1 MSKLDLVLKNCLLV
15 NEGKQIEVD
24 VGISDERIEKIASE
38 ITSESK
44 EVIDLEGKF
53 LAPGIIDD
61 QVHFRDPGLTEKGDI
76 RSESLAAVHA
86 GVTSTFD
93 MPNVNPNMTTMELLT
108 ERNQLGAEKSWT
120 NYSYYFGA
128 METNLE
134 EIKKLDPKETCGLK
148 VFMGTSTGTL
158 LVEDDNALEQI
169 FKHCPVTIVTH
180 CEDNETMQKNLERVK
195 QENKEIDASFHPVI
209 KDDICCYR
217 SSSKVINL
225 AKKHGSDLHVL
236 HLTTEK
242 EIELFSNIALKEKKI
257 TCEVCVHHLWF
268 DERDYAELGNLI
280 VCNPAIK
287 KKSDRDALR
296 KALKEGYIDYVATDH
311 APHVYED
318 KKITCEVCVHHL
330 WFDARDYAE
339 LGNLIVCNP
348 AIKKK
353 SDRDALRKALKEGFI
368 DYVATDHAPHVYE
381 DKKLPY
387 LQASAGIPLIEHSF
401 HMMIE
406 LHKQG
411 FYRLEEVISY
421 MSHKVADRFSIIDR
435 GYVREG
441 YKADLM
447 MFDLSK
453 ETLVS
458 NETELTKCGWTPFDG
473 KKFSSSVCGTIV
485 NGQPIVLDGKIVAES
500 LTSEKI
506 RFDR

>member
-1 MSKLDLVLKNCLLV
+1 MSNFDLVLKNCLLI
-15 NEGKQIEVD
+15 NEDEQTPVD
-24 VGISDERIEKIASE
+24 IGIKNDRIEKIASE
-38 ITSESK
+38 ITEEAK
-44 EVIDLEGKF
+44 ETLDLEGKY

-93 MPNVNPNMTTMELLT
+93 MPNVNPNTTTMELLA
-108 ERNQLGAEKSWT
+108 ERNQLGAQKSWT

-158 LVEDDNALEQI
+158 LVEDDHALEQI
-169 FKHCPVTIVTH
+169 FEHCPVTIVTH
-180 CEDNETMQKNLERVK
+180 CEDNETMKANLEKVK
-195 QENKEIDASFHPVI
+195 LENEEIDATFHPII
-209 KDDICCYR
+209 KDDICCYK

-242 EIELFSNIALKEKKI
+242 EIELFENIPLKDKRI

-268 DERDYAELGNLI
+268 DQRDYAELGNLI

-287 KKSDRDALR
+287 KESDKNALR
-296 KALKEGYIDYVATDH
+296 KALKDGYIDYVATDH
-311 APHVYED
+311 APHV
-318 KKITCEVCVHHL
+318 
-330 WFDARDYAE
+330 F
-339 LGNLIVCNP
+339 
-348 AIKKK
+348 
-353 SDRDALRKALKEGFI
+353 
-368 DYVATDHAPHVYE
+368 E

-411 FYRLEEVISY
+411 YYSLNDVIAY
-421 MSHKVADRFSIIDR
+421 MSHKVADRFSILDR
-435 GYVREG
+435 GYIREG
-441 YKADLM
+441 YKADFM
-447 MFDLSK
+447 IFDLNK
-453 ETLVS
+453 DTHVS

-473 KKFSSSVCGTIV
+473 KTFSSSVYGTIV
-485 NGQPIVLDGKIVAES
+485 NGKPIVMNGKIIANETV
-500 LTSEKI
+500 SEKL

>member
-1 MSKLDLVLKNCLLV
+1 MSNFDLVLKNCLLI
-15 NEGKQIEVD
+15 NEDEQTPVD
-24 VGISDERIEKIASE
+24 IGIKNDRIEKIASE
-38 ITSESK
+38 ITEEAK
-44 EVIDLEGKF
+44 ETLDLEGKY

-93 MPNVNPNMTTMELLT
+93 MPNVNPNTTTMDLLA
-108 ERNQLGAEKSWT
+108 ERNQLGAQKSWT

-169 FKHCPVTIVTH
+169 FEHCPVTIVTH
-180 CEDNETMQKNLERVK
+180 CEDNETMKANLEKVK
-195 QENKEIDASFHPVI
+195 LENEEIDATFHPII
-209 KDDICCYR
+209 KDDICCYK

-242 EIELFSNIALKEKKI
+242 EIELFENIPLKDKRI

-268 DERDYAELGNLI
+268 DQRDYAELGNLI

-287 KKSDRDALR
+287 KESDKNALR
-296 KALKEGYIDYVATDH
+296 KALKDGYIDYVATDH
-311 APHVYED
+311 APHV
-318 KKITCEVCVHHL
+318 
-330 WFDARDYAE
+330 F
-339 LGNLIVCNP
+339 
-348 AIKKK
+348 
-353 SDRDALRKALKEGFI
+353 
-368 DYVATDHAPHVYE
+368 E

-411 FYRLEEVISY
+411 YYSLNDVIAY
-421 MSHKVADRFSIIDR
+421 MSHKVADRFSIVDR
-435 GYVREG
+435 GYIREG
-441 YKADLM
+441 YKADFM
-447 MFDLSK
+447 IFDLNK
-453 ETLVS
+453 DTHVS

-473 KKFSSSVCGTIV
+473 KTFSSSVYGTIV
-485 NGQPIVLDGKIVAES
+485 NGKPIVMNGKIIANETV
-500 LTSEKI
+500 SEKL

>member
-1 MSKLDLVLKNCLLV
+1 MSNFDLVLKNCLLI
-15 NEGKQIEVD
+15 NEDEQTPVD
-24 VGISDERIEKIASE
+24 IGIKNDRIEKIASE
-38 ITSESK
+38 ITEDAK
-44 EVIDLEGKF
+44 EILDLEGKYI
-53 LAPGIIDD
+53 APGIIDD

-93 MPNVNPNMTTMELLT
+93 MPNVNPNTTTMELLA
-108 ERNQLGAEKSWT
+108 ERNQLGAQKSWT

-180 CEDNETMQKNLERVK
+180 CEDNETMKANLEKVK
-195 QENKEIDASFHPVI
+195 LENEIIDATFHPII
-209 KDDICCYR
+209 KNDICCYK

-225 AKKHGSDLHVL
+225 AKKYGSDLHVL

-242 EIELFSNIALKEKKI
+242 EIELFENIPLKDKRI

-287 KKSDRDALR
+287 KESDKNALR
-296 KALKEGYIDYVATDH
+296 KALKDGYIDYVATDH
-311 APHVYED
+311 APHV
-318 KKITCEVCVHHL
+318 
-330 WFDARDYAE
+330 F
-339 LGNLIVCNP
+339 
-348 AIKKK
+348 
-353 SDRDALRKALKEGFI
+353 
-368 DYVATDHAPHVYE
+368 E

-411 FYRLEEVISY
+411 YYSLNDVIAY

-435 GYVREG
+435 GYIREG
-441 YKADLM
+441 YKADFM
-447 MFDLSK
+447 IFDLN
-453 ETLVS
+453 TDTHVS

-473 KKFSSSVCGTIV
+473 KTFSSSVYGTIV
-485 NGQPIVLDGKIVAES
+485 NGKPIVINGKIIANETV
-500 LTSEKI
+500 SEKL

>member
-1 MSKLDLVLKNCLLV
+1 MSNFDLVLKNCLLI
-15 NEGKQIEVD
+15 NEDEQTPVD
-24 VGISDERIEKIASE
+24 IGIKNDRIEKIASE
-38 ITSESK
+38 ITEEAK
-44 EVIDLEGKF
+44 DTLDLEGKY

-93 MPNVNPNMTTMELLT
+93 MPNVNPNTTTMELLA
-108 ERNQLGAEKSWT
+108 ERNQLGAQKSWT

-158 LVEDDNALEQI
+158 LVEDDHALEQI
-169 FKHCPVTIVTH
+169 FEHCPVTIVTH
-180 CEDNETMQKNLERVK
+180 CEDNETMKANLEKVK
-195 QENKEIDASFHPVI
+195 LENEEIDATFHPII
-209 KDDICCYR
+209 KDDICCYK

-242 EIELFSNIALKEKKI
+242 EIELFENIPLKDKRI

-287 KKSDRDALR
+287 KESDKNALR
-296 KALKEGYIDYVATDH
+296 KALKDGYIDYVATDH
-311 APHVYED
+311 APHV
-318 KKITCEVCVHHL
+318 
-330 WFDARDYAE
+330 F
-339 LGNLIVCNP
+339 
-348 AIKKK
+348 
-353 SDRDALRKALKEGFI
+353 
-368 DYVATDHAPHVYE
+368 E

-411 FYRLEEVISY
+411 YYSLNDVIAY
-421 MSHKVADRFSIIDR
+421 MSHKVADRFSILDR
-435 GYVREG
+435 GYIREG
-441 YKADLM
+441 YKADFM
-447 MFDLSK
+447 IFDLNK
-453 ETLVS
+453 DTHVS

-473 KKFSSSVCGTIV
+473 KTFSSSVYGTIV
-485 NGQPIVLDGKIVAES
+485 NGKPIVMNGKIIANETV
-500 LTSEKI
+500 SEKLK
-506 RFDR
+506 FDR

>member
-1 MSKLDLVLKNCLLV
+1 LI
-15 NEGKQIEVD
+15 NEGQESAVD
-24 VGISDERIEKIASE
+24 IGIKKDRIEKIASE
-38 ITSESK
+38 IREGSK
-44 EVIDLEGKF
+44 QVIDLEGKHA
-53 LAPGIIDD
+53 APGIIDD

-76 RSESLAAVHA
+76 RSESLAAVHS

-93 MPNVNPNMTTMELLT
+93 MPNVNPNTTTMELLA

-128 METNLE
+128 TETNLE

-180 CEDNETMQKNLERVK
+180 CEDNDTMKANLEKVK
-195 QENKEIDASFHPVI
+195 LQNEKIDASFHPII

-242 EIELFSNIALKEKKI
+242 EIELFENIATKDKKI

-268 DERDYAELGNLI
+268 DERDYGELGNLI

-287 KKSDRDALR
+287 KESDRNALR
-296 KALKEGYIDYVATDH
+296 KALKEGYIDFVATDH
-311 APHVYED
+311 APHV
-318 KKITCEVCVHHL
+318 
-330 WFDARDYAE
+330 F
-339 LGNLIVCNP
+339 
-348 AIKKK
+348 
-353 SDRDALRKALKEGFI
+353 
-368 DYVATDHAPHVYE
+368 E

-387 LQASAGIPLIEHSF
+387 LEASAGIPLIEHSF
-401 HMMIE
+401 QIMIE

-411 FYRLEEVISY
+411 YYSLSEVISY
-421 MSHKVADRFSIIDR
+421 MSHKVADRFSIKDR
-435 GYVREG
+435 GYIREG
-441 YKADLM
+441 YKADFM
-447 MFDLSK
+447 IFDLNK

-458 NETELTKCGWTPFDG
+458 NETELTKCGWTPFNG
-473 KKFSSSVCGTIV
+473 KTFSSSVYGTII
-485 NGQPIVLDGKIVAES
+485 NGQPIVIDGKLVIDKTV
-500 LTSEKI
+500 SEKLK
-506 RFDR
+506 FDR

>member
-1 MSKLDLVLKNCLLV
+1 MSNFDLVLKNCLLI
-15 NEGKQIEVD
+15 NEGQESAVD
-24 VGISDERIEKIASE
+24 IGIKKDRIEKIANE
-38 ITSESK
+38 IREGSK
-44 EVIDLEGKF
+44 QVIDLEGKHA
-53 LAPGIIDD
+53 APGIIDD

-76 RSESLAAVHA
+76 RSESLAAVHS

-93 MPNVNPNMTTMELLT
+93 MPNVNPNTTTMELLA

-128 METNLE
+128 TETNLE

-180 CEDNETMQKNLERVK
+180 CEDNDTMKANLEKVK
-195 QENKEIDASFHPVI
+195 LQNEKIDASFHPII
-209 KDDICCYR
+209 KDDVCCYR

-242 EIELFSNIALKEKKI
+242 EIELFDNIATKDKKI

-268 DERDYAELGNLI
+268 DERDYGELGNLI

-287 KKSDRDALR
+287 KESDRNALR
-296 KALKEGYIDYVATDH
+296 KALKEGYIDFVATDH
-311 APHVYED
+311 APHV
-318 KKITCEVCVHHL
+318 
-330 WFDARDYAE
+330 F
-339 LGNLIVCNP
+339 
-348 AIKKK
+348 
-353 SDRDALRKALKEGFI
+353 
-368 DYVATDHAPHVYE
+368 E

-387 LQASAGIPLIEHSF
+387 LEASAGIPLIEHSF
-401 HMMIE
+401 QIMIE

-411 FYRLEEVISY
+411 YYSLSEVISY
-421 MSHKVADRFSIIDR
+421 MSHKVADRFSIKDR
-435 GYVREG
+435 GYIREG
-441 YKADLM
+441 YKADFM
-447 MFDLSK
+447 IFDLNK

-458 NETELTKCGWTPFDG
+458 NETELTKCGWTPFNG
-473 KKFSSSVCGTIV
+473 KTFSSSVYGTII
-485 NGQPIVLDGKIVAES
+485 NGQPIVIDGKLVIDKTV
-500 LTSEKI
+500 SEKLK
-506 RFDR
+506 FDR

>member
-1 MSKLDLVLKNCLLV
+1 MSNFDLVLKNCLLI
-15 NEGKQIEVD
+15 NEGQESAVD
-24 VGISDERIEKIASE
+24 IGIKKDRIEKIASE
-38 ITSESK
+38 IREESK
-44 EVIDLEGKF
+44 QVIDLEGKHT
-53 LAPGIIDD
+53 APGIIDD

-76 RSESLAAVHA
+76 RSESLAAVHS

-93 MPNVNPNMTTMELLT
+93 MPNVNPNTTTMELLD

-128 METNLE
+128 TETNLE

-180 CEDNETMQKNLERVK
+180 CEDNDTMKANLEKVK
-195 QENKEIDASFHPVI
+195 LQNEKIDASFHPII

-242 EIELFSNIALKEKKI
+242 EIELFDNIATKDKKI

-268 DERDYAELGNLI
+268 DERDYGELGNLI

-287 KKSDRDALR
+287 KESDRNALR
-296 KALKEGYIDYVATDH
+296 KALKEGYIDFVATDH
-311 APHVYED
+311 APHV
-318 KKITCEVCVHHL
+318 
-330 WFDARDYAE
+330 F
-339 LGNLIVCNP
+339 
-348 AIKKK
+348 
-353 SDRDALRKALKEGFI
+353 
-368 DYVATDHAPHVYE
+368 E

-387 LQASAGIPLIEHSF
+387 LEASAGIPLIEHSF
-401 HMMIE
+401 QIMIE

-411 FYRLEEVISY
+411 YYSLSEVISY
-421 MSHKVADRFSIIDR
+421 MSHKVADRFSIKDR
-435 GYVREG
+435 GYIREG
-441 YKADLM
+441 YKADFM
-447 MFDLSK
+447 IFDLNK

-458 NETELTKCGWTPFDG
+458 NETELTKCGWSPFNG
-473 KKFSSSVCGTIV
+473 KTFSSSVYGTII
-485 NGQPIVLDGKIVAES
+485 NGQPIVIDGKLVIDKTV
-500 LTSEKI
+500 SEKLK
-506 RFDR
+506 FDR

>member
-1 MSKLDLVLKNCLLV
+1 MSNFDLVLKNCLLI
-15 NEGKQIEVD
+15 NEDEQTPVD
-24 VGISDERIEKIASE
+24 IGIKNDRIEKIASE
-38 ITSESK
+38 ITEEAK
-44 EVIDLEGKF
+44 ETLDLEGKY

-93 MPNVNPNMTTMELLT
+93 MPNVNPNTTTMDLLA
-108 ERNQLGAEKSWT
+108 ERNQLGAQKSWT

-169 FKHCPVTIVTH
+169 FEHCPVTIVTH
-180 CEDNETMQKNLERVK
+180 CEDNETMKANLEKVK
-195 QENKEIDASFHPVI
+195 LENEEIDATFHPII
-209 KDDICCYR
+209 KDDICCYK

-242 EIELFSNIALKEKKI
+242 EIELFENIPLKDKRI

-268 DERDYAELGNLI
+268 DERDYTELGNLI

-287 KKSDRDALR
+287 KESDKNALR
-296 KALKEGYIDYVATDH
+296 KALKDGYIDYVATDH
-311 APHVYED
+311 APHV
-318 KKITCEVCVHHL
+318 
-330 WFDARDYAE
+330 F
-339 LGNLIVCNP
+339 
-348 AIKKK
+348 
-353 SDRDALRKALKEGFI
+353 
-368 DYVATDHAPHVYE
+368 E

-411 FYRLEEVISY
+411 YYSLNDVIAY
-421 MSHKVADRFSIIDR
+421 MSHKVADRFSIVDR
-435 GYVREG
+435 GYIREG
-441 YKADLM
+441 YKADFM
-447 MFDLSK
+447 IFDLNK
-453 ETLVS
+453 DTHVS

-473 KKFSSSVCGTIV
+473 KTFSSSVYGTIV
-485 NGQPIVLDGKIVAES
+485 NGKPIVMNGKIIANETV
-500 LTSEKI
+500 SEKL

>member
-1 MSKLDLVLKNCLLV
+1 MSNFDLVLKNCLLI
-15 NEGKQIEVD
+15 NEGQESAVD
-24 VGISDERIEKIASE
+24 IGIKKDRIEKIASE
-38 ITSESK
+38 IREGSK
-44 EVIDLEGKF
+44 QVIDLEGKHT
-53 LAPGIIDD
+53 APGIIDD

-76 RSESLAAVHA
+76 RSESLAAVHS

-93 MPNVNPNMTTMELLT
+93 MPNVNPNTTTMELLA

-128 METNLE
+128 TETNLE

-180 CEDNETMQKNLERVK
+180 CEDNDTMKANLEKVK
-195 QENKEIDASFHPVI
+195 LENEEIDASFHPVI

-217 SSSKVINL
+217 SSSKVIDL

-242 EIELFSNIALKEKKI
+242 EIELFDNIATKDKKI

-268 DERDYAELGNLI
+268 DERDYGELGNLI

-287 KKSDRDALR
+287 KESDRNALR
-296 KALKEGYIDYVATDH
+296 KALKEGYIDFVATDH
-311 APHVYED
+311 APHV
-318 KKITCEVCVHHL
+318 
-330 WFDARDYAE
+330 F
-339 LGNLIVCNP
+339 
-348 AIKKK
+348 
-353 SDRDALRKALKEGFI
+353 
-368 DYVATDHAPHVYE
+368 E

-387 LQASAGIPLIEHSF
+387 LEASAGIPLIEHSF
-401 HMMIE
+401 QIMIE

-411 FYRLEEVISY
+411 YYSLSEVIYY
-421 MSHKVADRFSIIDR
+421 MSHKVADRFSIKDR
-435 GYVREG
+435 GYIREG
-441 YKADLM
+441 YKADFM
-447 MFDLSK
+447 IFDLNK

-458 NETELTKCGWTPFDG
+458 NETELTKCGWTPFNG
-473 KKFSSSVCGTIV
+473 KTFSSSVYGTII
-485 NGQPIVLDGKIVAES
+485 NGQPIVIDGKLVIDKTV
-500 LTSEKI
+500 SEKLK
-506 RFDR
+506 FDR

>member
-1 MSKLDLVLKNCLLV
+1 MSNFDLVLKNCLLI
-15 NEGKQIEVD
+15 NEDEQTPVD
-24 VGISDERIEKIASE
+24 IGIKNDRIEKIASE
-38 ITSESK
+38 ITEEAK
-44 EVIDLEGKF
+44 ETLDLEGKY

-93 MPNVNPNMTTMELLT
+93 MPNVNPNTTTMELLA
-108 ERNQLGAEKSWT
+108 ERNQLGAQKSWT

-169 FKHCPVTIVTH
+169 FEHCPVTIVTH
-180 CEDNETMQKNLERVK
+180 CEDNETMKANLEKVK
-195 QENKEIDASFHPVI
+195 LENEEIDATFHPII
-209 KDDICCYR
+209 KDDICCYK

-242 EIELFSNIALKEKKI
+242 EIELFENIPLKDKRI

-268 DERDYAELGNLI
+268 DERDYSELGNLI

-287 KKSDRDALR
+287 KESDKNALR
-296 KALKEGYIDYVATDH
+296 KALKDGYIDYVATDH
-311 APHVYED
+311 APHV
-318 KKITCEVCVHHL
+318 
-330 WFDARDYAE
+330 F
-339 LGNLIVCNP
+339 
-348 AIKKK
+348 
-353 SDRDALRKALKEGFI
+353 
-368 DYVATDHAPHVYE
+368 E

-411 FYRLEEVISY
+411 YYSLNDVIAY
-421 MSHKVADRFSIIDR
+421 MSHKVADRFSILDR
-435 GYVREG
+435 GYIREG
-441 YKADLM
+441 YKADFM
-447 MFDLSK
+447 IFDLNK
-453 ETLVS
+453 DTHVS
-458 NETELTKCGWTPFDG
+458 NQTELTKCGWTPFDG
-473 KKFSSSVCGTIV
+473 KTFSSSIYGTIV
-485 NGQPIVLDGKIVAES
+485 NGKPIVMNGKIIANETV
-500 LTSEKI
+500 SEKL

>member
-1 MSKLDLVLKNCLLV
+1 MSNFDLVLKNCLLI
-15 NEGKQIEVD
+15 NEDEQTPVD
-24 VGISDERIEKIASE
+24 IGIKNDRIEKIASE
-38 ITSESK
+38 ITEEAK
-44 EVIDLEGKF
+44 ETLDLEGKY

-93 MPNVNPNMTTMELLT
+93 MPNVNPNTTTMDLLA
-108 ERNQLGAEKSWT
+108 ERNQLGAQKSWT

-158 LVEDDNALEQI
+158 LVEDDHALEQI
-169 FKHCPVTIVTH
+169 FEHCPVTIVTH
-180 CEDNETMQKNLERVK
+180 CEDNETMKANLEKVK
-195 QENKEIDASFHPVI
+195 LENEEIDATFHPII
-209 KDDICCYR
+209 KDDICCYK

-242 EIELFSNIALKEKKI
+242 EIELFENIPLKDKRI

-268 DERDYAELGNLI
+268 DQRDYAELGNLI

-287 KKSDRDALR
+287 KESDKNALR
-296 KALKEGYIDYVATDH
+296 KALKDGYIDYVATDH
-311 APHVYED
+311 APHV
-318 KKITCEVCVHHL
+318 
-330 WFDARDYAE
+330 F
-339 LGNLIVCNP
+339 
-348 AIKKK
+348 
-353 SDRDALRKALKEGFI
+353 
-368 DYVATDHAPHVYE
+368 E

-411 FYRLEEVISY
+411 YYSLNDVIAY
-421 MSHKVADRFSIIDR
+421 MSHKVADRFSIVDR
-435 GYVREG
+435 GYIREG
-441 YKADLM
+441 YKADFM
-447 MFDLSK
+447 IFDLNK
-453 ETLVS
+453 DTHVS

-473 KKFSSSVCGTIV
+473 KTFSSSVYGTIV
-485 NGQPIVLDGKIVAES
+485 NGKPIVMNGKIIANETV
-500 LTSEKI
+500 SEKL

>member
-1 MSKLDLVLKNCLLV
+1 MSNFDLVLKNCLLI
-15 NEGKQIEVD
+15 NEDEQTPVD
-24 VGISDERIEKIASE
+24 IGIKNDRIEKIASE
-38 ITSESK
+38 ITEEAK
-44 EVIDLEGKF
+44 ETLDLEGKY

-93 MPNVNPNMTTMELLT
+93 MPNVNPNTTTMELLA
-108 ERNQLGAEKSWT
+108 ERNQLGAKKSWT

-158 LVEDDNALEQI
+158 LVEDDHALEQI
-169 FKHCPVTIVTH
+169 FEHCPVTIVTH
-180 CEDNETMQKNLERVK
+180 CEDNETMKANLEKVK
-195 QENKEIDASFHPVI
+195 LENEEIDATFHPII
-209 KDDICCYR
+209 KDDICCYK

-242 EIELFSNIALKEKKI
+242 EIELFENIPLKDKRI

-268 DERDYAELGNLI
+268 DQRDYAELGNLI

-287 KKSDRDALR
+287 KESDKNALR
-296 KALKEGYIDYVATDH
+296 KALKDGYIDYVATDH
-311 APHVYED
+311 APHV
-318 KKITCEVCVHHL
+318 
-330 WFDARDYAE
+330 F
-339 LGNLIVCNP
+339 
-348 AIKKK
+348 
-353 SDRDALRKALKEGFI
+353 
-368 DYVATDHAPHVYE
+368 E

-411 FYRLEEVISY
+411 YYSLNDVIAY
-421 MSHKVADRFSIIDR
+421 MSHKVADRFSIVDR
-435 GYVREG
+435 GYIREG
-441 YKADLM
+441 YKADFM
-447 MFDLSK
+447 IFDLNK
-453 ETLVS
+453 DTHVS

-473 KKFSSSVCGTIV
+473 KTFSSSVYGTIV
-485 NGQPIVLDGKIVAES
+485 NGKPIVMNGKIIANETV
-500 LTSEKI
+500 SEKL

>member
-1 MSKLDLVLKNCLLV
+1 MSNFDLVLKNCLLI
-15 NEGKQIEVD
+15 NEGQESAVD
-24 VGISDERIEKIASE
+24 IGIKKDRIEKIASE
-38 ITSESK
+38 IREGSK
-44 EVIDLEGKF
+44 QVIDLEGKHT
-53 LAPGIIDD
+53 APGIIDD

-76 RSESLAAVHA
+76 RSESLAAVHS

-93 MPNVNPNMTTMELLT
+93 MPNVNPNTTTMELLA

-128 METNLE
+128 TETNLE

-180 CEDNETMQKNLERVK
+180 CEDNDTMKANLEKVK
-195 QENKEIDASFHPVI
+195 LQNEKIDASFHPII

-242 EIELFSNIALKEKKI
+242 EIELFDNIATKDKKI

-268 DERDYAELGNLI
+268 DERDYGELGNLI

-287 KKSDRDALR
+287 KESDRNALR
-296 KALKEGYIDYVATDH
+296 KALKEGYIDFVATDH
-311 APHVYED
+311 APHV
-318 KKITCEVCVHHL
+318 
-330 WFDARDYAE
+330 F
-339 LGNLIVCNP
+339 
-348 AIKKK
+348 
-353 SDRDALRKALKEGFI
+353 
-368 DYVATDHAPHVYE
+368 E

-387 LQASAGIPLIEHSF
+387 LEASAGIPLIEHSF
-401 HMMIE
+401 QIMIE

-411 FYRLEEVISY
+411 YYSLSEVISY
-421 MSHKVADRFSIIDR
+421 MSHKVADRFSIKDR
-435 GYVREG
+435 GYIREG
-441 YKADLM
+441 YKADFM
-447 MFDLSK
+447 IFDLNK

-458 NETELTKCGWTPFDG
+458 NQTELTKCGWTPFNG
-473 KKFSSSVCGTIV
+473 KTFSSSVYGTII
-485 NGQPIVLDGKIVAES
+485 NGQPIVIDGKLVIDKTV
-500 LTSEKI
+500 SEKLK
-506 RFDR
+506 FDR

>member
-1 MSKLDLVLKNCLLV
+1 MSNFDLVLKNCLLI
-15 NEGKQIEVD
+15 NEDEQTPVD
-24 VGISDERIEKIASE
+24 IGIKNDRIEKIASE
-38 ITSESK
+38 ITEEAK
-44 EVIDLEGKF
+44 ETLDLEGKY

-76 RSESLAAVHA
+76 RSESFAAVHA

-93 MPNVNPNMTTMELLT
+93 MPNVNPNTTTMDLLA
-108 ERNQLGAEKSWT
+108 ERNQLGAQKSWT

-158 LVEDDNALEQI
+158 LVEDDHALEQI
-169 FKHCPVTIVTH
+169 FEHCPVTIVTH
-180 CEDNETMQKNLERVK
+180 CEDNETMKANLEKVK
-195 QENKEIDASFHPVI
+195 LENEEIDATFHPII
-209 KDDICCYR
+209 KDDICCYK

-242 EIELFSNIALKEKKI
+242 EIELFENIPLKDKRI

-268 DERDYAELGNLI
+268 DERDYTELGNLI

-287 KKSDRDALR
+287 KESDKNALR
-296 KALKEGYIDYVATDH
+296 KALKDGYIDYVATDH
-311 APHVYED
+311 APHV
-318 KKITCEVCVHHL
+318 
-330 WFDARDYAE
+330 F
-339 LGNLIVCNP
+339 
-348 AIKKK
+348 
-353 SDRDALRKALKEGFI
+353 
-368 DYVATDHAPHVYE
+368 E

-411 FYRLEEVISY
+411 YYSLNDVIAY
-421 MSHKVADRFSIIDR
+421 MSHKVADRFSIVDR
-435 GYVREG
+435 GYIREG
-441 YKADLM
+441 YKADFM
-447 MFDLSK
+447 IFDLNK
-453 ETLVS
+453 DTHVS

-473 KKFSSSVCGTIV
+473 KTFSSSVYGTIV
-485 NGQPIVLDGKIVAES
+485 NGKPIVMNGKIIANQTV
-500 LTSEKI
+500 SEKL

>member
-1 MSKLDLVLKNCLLV
+1 MSNFDLVLKNCLLI
-15 NEGKQIEVD
+15 NEGQESAVD
-24 VGISDERIEKIASE
+24 IGIKKDRIEKIASE
-38 ITSESK
+38 IREGSK
-44 EVIDLEGKF
+44 QVIDLEGKHT
-53 LAPGIIDD
+53 APGIIDD

-76 RSESLAAVHA
+76 RSESLAAVHS

-93 MPNVNPNMTTMELLT
+93 MPNVNPNTTTIELLA

-128 METNLE
+128 TETNLE

-180 CEDNETMQKNLERVK
+180 CEDNDTMKANLEKVK
-195 QENKEIDASFHPVI
+195 LQNEKIDASFHPVI

-225 AKKHGSDLHVL
+225 AKKYGSDLHVL

-242 EIELFSNIALKEKKI
+242 EIELFDNIATKDKKI

-268 DERDYAELGNLI
+268 DERDYGELGNLI

-287 KKSDRDALR
+287 KESDRNALR
-296 KALKEGYIDYVATDH
+296 KALKEGYIDFVATDH
-311 APHVYED
+311 APHV
-318 KKITCEVCVHHL
+318 
-330 WFDARDYAE
+330 F
-339 LGNLIVCNP
+339 
-348 AIKKK
+348 
-353 SDRDALRKALKEGFI
+353 
-368 DYVATDHAPHVYE
+368 E

-387 LQASAGIPLIEHSF
+387 LEASAGIPLIEHSF
-401 HMMIE
+401 QIMIE

-411 FYRLEEVISY
+411 YYSLSEVISY
-421 MSHKVADRFSIIDR
+421 MSHKVADRFSIKDR
-435 GYVREG
+435 GYIREG
-441 YKADLM
+441 YKADFM
-447 MFDLSK
+447 IFDLNK

-458 NETELTKCGWTPFDG
+458 NETELTKCGWTPFNG
-473 KKFSSSVCGTIV
+473 KTFSSSVYGTII
-485 NGQPIVLDGKIVAES
+485 NGQPIVIDGKLVIDKTV
-500 LTSEKI
+500 SEKLK
-506 RFDR
+506 FDR

>member
-1 MSKLDLVLKNCLLV
+1 MSNFDLVLKNCLLI
-15 NEGKQIEVD
+15 NEGQETAVD
-24 VGISDERIEKIASE
+24 IGIKKDRIEKIASE
-38 ITSESK
+38 IREGSK
-44 EVIDLEGKF
+44 QVIDLEGKHT
-53 LAPGIIDD
+53 APGIIDD

-76 RSESLAAVHA
+76 RSESLAAVHS

-93 MPNVNPNMTTMELLT
+93 MPNVNPNTTTMELLA

-120 NYSYYFGA
+120 NYSYYLGA
-128 METNLE
+128 TETNLE

-180 CEDNETMQKNLERVK
+180 CEDNDTMKANLEKVK
-195 QENKEIDASFHPVI
+195 LQNEKIDASFHPII

-242 EIELFSNIALKEKKI
+242 EIELFDNIATKDKKI

-268 DERDYAELGNLI
+268 DERDYGELGNLI

-287 KKSDRDALR
+287 KESDRNALR
-296 KALKEGYIDYVATDH
+296 KALKEGYIDFVATDH
-311 APHVYED
+311 APHV
-318 KKITCEVCVHHL
+318 
-330 WFDARDYAE
+330 F
-339 LGNLIVCNP
+339 
-348 AIKKK
+348 
-353 SDRDALRKALKEGFI
+353 
-368 DYVATDHAPHVYE
+368 E

-387 LQASAGIPLIEHSF
+387 LEASAGIPLIEHSF
-401 HMMIE
+401 QIMIE

-411 FYRLEEVISY
+411 YYSLSEVISY
-421 MSHKVADRFSIIDR
+421 MSHKVADRFSIKDR
-435 GYVREG
+435 GYIREG
-441 YKADLM
+441 YKADFM
-447 MFDLSK
+447 IFDLNK

-458 NETELTKCGWTPFDG
+458 NQTELTKCGWTPFNG
-473 KKFSSSVCGTIV
+473 KTFSSSVYGTII
-485 NGQPIVLDGKIVAES
+485 NGQPIVIDGKLVIDKTV
-500 LTSEKI
+500 SEKLK
-506 RFDR
+506 FDR

>member
-1 MSKLDLVLKNCLLV
+1 MSNFDLVLKNCLLI
-15 NEGKQIEVD
+15 NEGQESAVD
-24 VGISDERIEKIASE
+24 IGIKKDRIEKIASE
-38 ITSESK
+38 IREGSK
-44 EVIDLEGKF
+44 QVIDLEGKHT
-53 LAPGIIDD
+53 APGIIDD

-76 RSESLAAVHA
+76 RSESLAAVHS

-93 MPNVNPNMTTMELLT
+93 MPNVNPNTTTMELLA

-128 METNLE
+128 TETNLE

-180 CEDNETMQKNLERVK
+180 CEDNDTMKANLEKVK
-195 QENKEIDASFHPVI
+195 LQNEKIDASFHPII
-209 KDDICCYR
+209 KDDVCCYR

-242 EIELFSNIALKEKKI
+242 EIELFDNIATKDKKI

-268 DERDYAELGNLI
+268 DERDYGELGNLI

-287 KKSDRDALR
+287 KESDRNALR
-296 KALKEGYIDYVATDH
+296 KALKEGYIDFVATDH
-311 APHVYED
+311 APHV
-318 KKITCEVCVHHL
+318 
-330 WFDARDYAE
+330 F
-339 LGNLIVCNP
+339 
-348 AIKKK
+348 
-353 SDRDALRKALKEGFI
+353 
-368 DYVATDHAPHVYE
+368 E

-387 LQASAGIPLIEHSF
+387 LEASAGIPLIEHSF
-401 HMMIE
+401 QIMIE

-411 FYRLEEVISY
+411 YYSLSEVISY
-421 MSHKVADRFSIIDR
+421 MSHKVADRFSIKDR
-435 GYVREG
+435 GYIREG
-441 YKADLM
+441 YKADFM
-447 MFDLSK
+447 IFDLNK

-458 NETELTKCGWTPFDG
+458 NQTELTKCGWTPFNG
-473 KKFSSSVCGTIV
+473 KTFSSSVYGTII
-485 NGQPIVLDGKIVAES
+485 NGQPIVIDGKLVIDKTV
-500 LTSEKI
+500 SEKLK
-506 RFDR
+506 FDR

>member
-1 MSKLDLVLKNCLLV
+1 MSNFDLVLKNCLLI
-15 NEGKQIEVD
+15 NEGQESAVD
-24 VGISDERIEKIASE
+24 IGIKKDRIEKIASE
-38 ITSESK
+38 IREGSK
-44 EVIDLEGKF
+44 QVIDLEGKHT
-53 LAPGIIDD
+53 APGIIDD

-76 RSESLAAVHA
+76 RSESLSAVHS

-93 MPNVNPNMTTMELLT
+93 MPNVNPNTTTMELLAK
-108 ERNQLGAEKSWT
+108 RNQLGAEKSWT

-128 METNLE
+128 TETNLE

-180 CEDNETMQKNLERVK
+180 CEDNDTMKANLEKVK
-195 QENKEIDASFHPVI
+195 LKNEKIDASFHPVI

-242 EIELFSNIALKEKKI
+242 EIELFDNIATKDKKI

-268 DERDYAELGNLI
+268 DERDYGELGNLI

-287 KKSDRDALR
+287 KESDRNALR
-296 KALKEGYIDYVATDH
+296 KALKEGYIDFVATDH
-311 APHVYED
+311 APHV
-318 KKITCEVCVHHL
+318 
-330 WFDARDYAE
+330 F
-339 LGNLIVCNP
+339 
-348 AIKKK
+348 
-353 SDRDALRKALKEGFI
+353 
-368 DYVATDHAPHVYE
+368 E

-387 LQASAGIPLIEHSF
+387 LEASAGIPLIEHSF
-401 HMMIE
+401 QIMIE

-411 FYRLEEVISY
+411 YYSLSEVISY
-421 MSHKVADRFSIIDR
+421 MSHKVADRFSIKDR
-435 GYVREG
+435 GYIREG
-441 YKADLM
+441 YKADFM
-447 MFDLSK
+447 IFDLNK

-458 NETELTKCGWTPFDG
+458 NETELTKCGWTPFNG
-473 KKFSSSVCGTIV
+473 KTFSSSVYGTII
-485 NGQPIVLDGKIVAES
+485 NGQPIVIDGKLVIDKTV
-500 LTSEKI
+500 SEKLK
-506 RFDR
+506 FDR

>member
-1 MSKLDLVLKNCLLV
+1 MSNFDLVLKNCLLI
-15 NEGKQIEVD
+15 NEDEQTPVD
-24 VGISDERIEKIASE
+24 IGIKNDRIEKIASE
-38 ITSESK
+38 ITEEAK
-44 EVIDLEGKF
+44 ETLDLEGKY

-93 MPNVNPNMTTMELLT
+93 MPNVNPNTTTMELLA
-108 ERNQLGAEKSWT
+108 ERNQLGAQKSWT

-158 LVEDDNALEQI
+158 LVEDDHALEQI
-169 FKHCPVTIVTH
+169 FEHCPVTIVTH
-180 CEDNETMQKNLERVK
+180 CEDNETMKANLEKVK
-195 QENKEIDASFHPVI
+195 LENEEIDATFHPII
-209 KDDICCYR
+209 KDDICCYK

-242 EIELFSNIALKEKKI
+242 EIELFENIPLKDKRI

-287 KKSDRDALR
+287 KESDKNALR
-296 KALKEGYIDYVATDH
+296 KALKDGYIDYVATDH
-311 APHVYED
+311 APHV
-318 KKITCEVCVHHL
+318 
-330 WFDARDYAE
+330 F
-339 LGNLIVCNP
+339 
-348 AIKKK
+348 
-353 SDRDALRKALKEGFI
+353 
-368 DYVATDHAPHVYE
+368 E

-411 FYRLEEVISY
+411 YYSLNDVIAY
-421 MSHKVADRFSIIDR
+421 MSHKVADRFSILDR
-435 GYVREG
+435 GYIREG
-441 YKADLM
+441 YKADFM
-447 MFDLSK
+447 IFDLNK
-453 ETLVS
+453 DTHVS

-473 KKFSSSVCGTIV
+473 KTFSSSVYGTIV
-485 NGQPIVLDGKIVAES
+485 NGKPIVMNGKIIANETV
-500 LTSEKI
+500 SEKLK
-506 RFDR
+506 FDR